1 MVSLLPILAL
11 MQYDDTTGGGGGI
24 AGCLGGGLFMV
35 IALAFLVVVIAGM
48 WKVFVKAGHPGWAAI
63 VPFYNLYILTL
74 IAGREILWFI
84 LLLIPGVNIIAAIM
98 ISLDIARK
106 FGQSTGFG
114 IGLAFLPFIFYPIL
128 GFGSAQYNPNA

>member
-1 MVSLLPILAL
+1 MVSLLPVLAL
-11 MQYDDTTGGGGGI
+11 MQYDDTTGGGGI
-24 AGCLGGGLFMV
+24 AGCLGGGVFM
-35 IALAFLVVVIAGM
+35 IIWLAVLVVVIAGM

-84 LLLIPGVNIIAAIM
+84 LLLIPVVNVIAAIM

-106 FGQSTGFG
+106 FGQGTGFG